1 MKVVPNADKA
11 VDNTADELSV
21 RVLRKHEFSKRL
33 VSLMEKKMV
42 RQSDVAR
49 ATKVGRDS
57 ISNYVRGRTVPTP
70 TALGRLSK
78 YFNVSA
84 EELYPNYAQQAMQ
97 REQPAYD
104 FKQVAGETNVTW
116 VQINMRLTSKKAA
129 EIMAI
134 IHSDD

>member
-1 MKVVPNADKA
+1 MDIIPKA
-11 VDNTADELSV
+11 ERQVDNLADELSV
-21 RVLRKHEFSKRL
+21 RVLRKQEFANRI

-49 ATKVGRDS
+49 ATGVGRDS

-70 TALGRLSK
+70 TALGKLSK
-78 YFNVSA
+78 YFNIPA
-84 EELYPNYAQQAMQ
+84 EKLYPNYAQQAMQ

-104 FKQVAGETNVTW
+104 FKQVAGEPNVTW

-134 IHSDD
+134 IHSTE